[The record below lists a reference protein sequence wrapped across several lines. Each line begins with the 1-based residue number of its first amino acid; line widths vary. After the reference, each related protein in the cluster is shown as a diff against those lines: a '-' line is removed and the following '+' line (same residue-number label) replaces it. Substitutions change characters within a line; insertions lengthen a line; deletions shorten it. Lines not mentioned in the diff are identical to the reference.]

1 VQTAEKLKEFAS
13 DKDGATAIEYA
24 LIAAAMGLGL
34 IPALQAFGLSSGDMW
49 NLVVNLIGTMESN
62 Y

>member
-1 VQTAEKLKEFAS
+1 VQTLIKLKKFA
-13 DKDGATAIEYA
+13 KANDGATAIEYA
-24 LIAAAMGLGL
+24 MIAAAMGLGL

-49 NLVVNLIGTMESN
+49 DLVVNLVDTMEAS

>member
-1 VQTAEKLKEFAS
+1 VQTLIKLKKFA
-13 DKDGATAIEYA
+13 KANDGATAIEYA
-24 LIAAAMGLGL
+24 MIAAAMGLGL

-49 NLVVNLIGTMESN
+49 NLVVNLVGTMEAS